1 MKKNYLKFVMLFAVG
16 AISLLQAC
24 QKDDQFSSPLNTI
37 ASSKTEFK
45 ANSVNTFYSPTLP
58 IGNGVVRAWVKENI
72 NGEPVSVGVNLSEK
86 ALQNLPSVP
95 SQYVLI
101 LPKNKGQN
109 FYTHVLLDWN
119 PQGHEPPHVYD
130 VPHFDVHFYIISN
143 EDRLAIG
150 PNDIAEFA
158 NAPASQYV
166 PDHYLQLPGGVP
178 QMGAHW
184 ADLLSPEL
192 NGGSFTKTFIL
203 GSYDGNFIFWE
214 PMITRDYLLTHPNSI
229 TDVRQPEV
237 YQHDGYYATQYKVSY
252 SDSPKEYTVALMNL
266 VYHEGE

>member
-16 AISLLQAC
+16 VISLLQAC

-143 EDRLAIG
+143 EDRLVIG

-158 NAPASQYV
+158 NAPAYTSKQY
-166 PDHYLQLPGGVP
+166 Y
-178 QMGAHW
+178 
-184 ADLLSPEL
+184 
-192 NGGSFTKTFIL
+192 
-203 GSYDGNFIFWE
+203 
-214 PMITRDYLLTHPNSI
+214 
-229 TDVRQPEV
+229 
-237 YQHDGYYATQYKVSY
+237 
-252 SDSPKEYTVALMNL
+252 
-266 VYHEGE
+266 